1 MIDGADFLKWCEI
14 FQVNR
19 GSPGGSVDLQD
30 AYDNGA
36 NAEINLTSNR
46 PVKFLNSSPPS
57 TPANSI
63 ATASTGSN
71 IVANNRILG
80 WTFIPSIDMTVTAL
94 QYDVALYPGGA
105 TRETGI
111 YLRTTGELLGSA
123 FISNSDPIDGSG
135 HYYTHTLSSKINLVA
150 GTEYVF
156 ATVVPINNANHNN
169 NDAVPDSNISVTE
182 WDVGTATSSPLPL
195 AFPTTFHA
203 LANLVQVGSFQY
215 VTDTQLETVSIND
228 ESTSDRVMEVSST
241 FSSRPAF
248 SAGRDEANLFPD
260 YGVYVSST
268 KNLQSIPTQPWFHF
282 FEAFDNSS
290 TNAQFG
296 AIACEV
302 LDDTAGAVAGRM
314 LFGAAVPA
322 DAQVIPFFAANGQSG
337 HCENYYD
344 LDSIN
349 RTAVSSQTII
359 NHNFVANNSSATLK
373 TYVCLNAY
381 LSDNTA
387 SAEDGLLNIQVMQSG
402 TLTTYIQLL
411 GGASTIG
418 INKPSIYSG
427 VLNINSQNIVNVANL
442 TTASSPDPSAQLQLT
457 STSKAFLPNTM
468 TTVQFAG
475 IISPATGLLAYDT
488 NKLRYTSWN
497 GSAVKDIAYT
507 TDITGQSGTY
517 VPTFSGASGGNT
529 FTLVKALYSTN
540 STASG
545 NVVNVSMQFTYT
557 ASAGSAAIS
566 ISLPV
571 NTTFSSTGQAA
582 ISGGEVYAG
591 VPAIGD
597 GMLINVDTIATQ
609 STVTATWIVAT
620 SSGSKTVNLSFAY
633 QIQ

>member
-14 FQVNR
+14 FNVTFGGNPPSDVSLQNAYNNSD
-19 GSPGGSVDLQD
+19 GSILETPAKPFVLKDISASGSASSLFDIFSTTKGSRPYPPMTTVQRNAIVSPANGLTIYNTDTNEINYYNSSTWTMIGSNTTLQQ
-30 AYDNGA
+30 AYDNG
-36 NAEINLTSNR
+36 NGVINIEDADNTK
-46 PVKFLNSSPPS
+46 P
-57 TPANSI
+57 
-63 ATASTGSN
+63 
-71 IVANNRILG
+71 
-80 WTFIPSIDMTVTAL
+80 
-94 QYDVALYPGGA
+94 
-105 TRETGI
+105 
-111 YLRTTGELLGSA
+111 
-123 FISNSDPIDGSG
+123 
-135 HYYTHTLSSKINLVA
+135 
-150 GTEYVF
+150 F
-156 ATVVPINNANHNN
+156 AI
-169 NDAVPDSNISVTE
+169 
-182 WDVGTATSSPLPL
+182 
-195 AFPTTFHA
+195 
-203 LANLVQVGSFQY
+203 
-215 VTDTQLETVSIND
+215 
-228 ESTSDRVMEVSST
+228 
-241 FSSRPAF
+241 
-248 SAGRDEANLFPD
+248 GRDETNLLAP
-260 YGVYVSST
+260 YGVYISATRNTQVSPT
-268 KNLQSIPTQPWFHF
+268 KPWFHF
-282 FEAFDNSS
+282 FEALDNSS
-290 TNAQFG
+290 TNTQFG
-296 AIACEV
+296 AIACDV
-302 LDDTAGAVAGRM
+302 LIDTAGAVAGKM

-322 DAQVIPFFAANGQSG
+322 DGQVVPFIGANGQTN
-337 HCENYYD
+337 HFETYFD
-344 LDSIN
+344 IDSIN
-349 RTAVSSQTII
+349 DTAISNQTII
-359 NHNFVANNSSATLK
+359 NHNFVANNASAALK
-373 TYVCLNAY
+373 TYVCLNSF

-387 SAEDGLLNIQVMQSG
+387 GAEDGLLNIQVMQSG

-457 STSKAFLPNTM
+457 STSKAFLPNAM
-468 TTVQFAG
+468 STVQFAA
-475 IISPATGLLAYDT
+475 ISSPATGLLAYDT

-517 VPTFSGASGGNT
+517 TPTFSGASGGNT

-545 NVVNVSMQFTYT
+545 SVVNVSMQFTYT

-566 ISLPV
+566 ISLPI

-609 STVTATWIVAT
+609 NTVTATWIVAT